1 MQKLVPEMF
10 KVKIGIAPEIIR
22 DTFQI
27 EDKPYNFGH
36 KFSIKSSNVK
46 FVNYETHTASFC
58 WSQNFARN
66 TTSLL

>member
-1 MQKLVPEMF
+1 MQKLVTEMV

-36 KFSIKSSNVK
+36 KFSIKSDNVK
-46 FVNYETHTASFC
+46 SVNYQTHTASFC
-58 WSQNFARN
+58 WSQNFAHN